1 MIARK
6 IKLLLA
12 TVGAAALIAS
22 PALARTLHNAAAP
35 ADQAYAQAYGANTV
49 VGSDGKVIGADPDA
63 NIRFQLQREGH
74 FDAD

>member
-1 MIARK
+1 
-6 IKLLLA
+6 LVVP
-12 TVGAAALIAS
+12 TV
-22 PALARTLHNAAAP
+22 RTISC
-35 ADQAYAQAYGANTV
+35 ANTV